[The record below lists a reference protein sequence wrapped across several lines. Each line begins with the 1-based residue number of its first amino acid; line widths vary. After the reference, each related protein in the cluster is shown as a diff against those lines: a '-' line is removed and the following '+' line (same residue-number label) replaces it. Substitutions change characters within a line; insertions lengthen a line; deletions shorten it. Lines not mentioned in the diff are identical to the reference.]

1 MGAGA
6 PNIQSAD
13 WSMMLDATAGGA
25 PGSGLGQL
33 VQGLA
38 DVEQCMVIILT
49 TPKGSD
55 PLRPTFACDLWKYV
69 DRPIDQALPAIV
81 LEVTDALTLWE
92 PRITVVSVNAQVL
105 TDGSSQSGAK
115 LAVTVV
121 WQLKTG
127 GAQQTTTTT
136 IRARPN
142 G

>member
-1 MGAGA
+1 MRDGRGANERGLVDDARLERGRGA
-6 PNIQSAD
+6 
-13 WSMMLDATAGGA
+13 
-25 PGSGLGQL
+25 GSGLGQI
-33 VQGLA
+33 VQGLG
-38 DVEQCMVIILT
+38 DVGQCIAIILS

-81 LEVTDALTLWE
+81 REVSDALKLWE

-127 GAQQTTTTT
+127 GTQQATTTT
-136 IRARPN
+136 IGARPN